1 MTTLRLAALL
11 ALAAAAAMPAPE
23 PASVPHPPVPVRF
36 TLKEPGFVTLVI
48 EDANGR
54 RVRNL
59 VSETRFPAGP
69 NTAWWDGTDDLARDP
84 DAARHGVYSIPER
97 PVSPGRYRVRGLV
110 RSALHL
116 RYEFSVYNG
125 GTPAWETADG
135 KGGWLTN
142 HTPPQSALF
151 VPGDRAPGGKPLVL
165 LGSFVSEG
173 GSGLAWVDLTGRKVG
188 GRGWVGGNWTAAPFL
203 CADGGGRRNT
213 GVYAYVGSPWSS
225 SDDPN
230 QAKPKM
236 GEIRITGLTAGGD
249 KPILKWRFEPRLP
262 GGAQPGGDA
271 DWGAQMGGIACHD
284 GLMAVSLTQLNQ
296 ILLVDAR
303 EGKVIGQCGG
313 GGIISPR
320 GLAFDAQ
327 GRLLA
332 LCGGRLLRFSDIGAQ
347 GLGTEEVISQGLDE
361 PWGIALDAS
370 GLVYIT
376 QRGSS
381 HQVVVLSPEGKPL
394 RTIGR
399 SGRPRVGPY
408 DPLHMNNPAGVAVDA
423 TGCVWVTECDYS
435 PKRVSV
441 WTPDGKVK
449 RAFYGPGQYGGGG
462 TLDPSDPSRF
472 VYTGMEFQLDWRKGA
487 DTPRTVL
494 FRPAADEL
502 GVPDGYGCGG
512 SPETPITYHGRRYLT
527 NCYTSNPTNGA
538 AIAMVWQV
546 QGGVARPVAALG
558 RAGDW
563 SLLKAEP
570 FRSRWPMGVDPA
582 GDASRNAC
590 LFAWSDLDGDARMQ
604 PAEVSLRKA
613 ATGGVT
619 VMSDLSFVVARVD
632 DRAMRFAPH
641 RFTASGAPLY
651 DITAGE
657 TLVAGANGPPSSG
670 GDQAMAAPN
679 GWTVLTNAPKPFAA
693 EGVGGALRG
702 KAMWSYPSLWPGLHA
717 SHEAPAPE
725 RPGQIIGSTRL
736 LGGFVTPRTGDAG
749 PLWAINGNMGNMYL
763 FTADGLFVATLFRDQ
778 RQGTLWNMP
787 VASRGMWLDGLT
799 LHDENFWPSISQIPD
814 GRIYLVDGVR
824 TSIVRVDG
832 LETIRRIA
840 PAPLVVTAA
849 SLREAAAWRLRA
861 EADRQRQRG
870 SETLRV
876 ALADGGPDWAKAEW
890 VTIDKRGVAAYFDS
904 NSKPYDVQ
912 AALALSGDTLYAA
925 FRTGDRELLR
935 NSGALPNAIF
945 RTGGCLDLMIGADP
959 TADPQ
964 RARPVAGDARLLV
977 SVVGDKTAAWLYRA
991 VVLGTREPVPF
1002 SSPWRTVTLDR
1013 VEDVSGRVT
1022 LSADGKGGYVVAA
1035 PLEMLGIKP
1044 APGMRIK
1051 GDIGI
1056 LRGNGRETVQRVYW
1070 RNKAT
1075 GITSDIPSEAELTP
1089 SLWGVLEF
1097 GETGR

>member
-1 MTTLRLAALL
+1 MIALRLAALI
-11 ALAAAAAMPAPE
+11 ALSAPTL
-23 PASVPHPPVPVRF
+23 PQPPIPVRF
-36 TLKEPGFVTLVI
+36 TLREPGFVTLVI
-48 EDANGR
+48 EDAAGR

-59 VSETRFPAGP
+59 VSETRFPAGA
-69 NTAWWDGTDDLARDP
+69 NTVWWDGTDDLARDP
-84 DAARHGVYSIPER
+84 DAARHGVYSIPAR
-97 PVSPGRYRVRGLV
+97 PVRPGRYRVRGLV
-110 RSALHL
+110 RQAIHL

-125 GTPAWETADG
+125 GSPAWETPDG

-151 VPGDRAPGGKPLVL
+151 VPGDRAPGGKPLVF

-203 CADGGGRRNT
+203 CADGGARRDPA
-213 GVYAYVGSPWSS
+213 VYAYVGSPWRS
-225 SDDPN
+225 SDEPDKVKE
-230 QAKPKM
+230 AK

-249 KPILKWRFEPRLP
+249 KAILKWTFEPRLP
-262 GGAQPGGDA
+262 SGARPSGDA
-271 DWGAQMGGIACHD
+271 DWGSQMGGMACHD

-313 GGIISPR
+313 GGLIAPR
-320 GLAFDAQ
+320 GLAFDSR

-332 LCGGRLLRFSDIGAQ
+332 VCGGRLLRYAGVGAQ
-347 GLGTEEVISQGLDE
+347 GLGSEELLAEGLDE
-361 PWGIALDAS
+361 PWGIALDAA
-370 GLVYIT
+370 GLIYIT

-381 HQVVVLSPEGKPL
+381 HQVAVLSAEGKPL

-399 SGRPRVGPY
+399 PGRPAVGPY
-408 DPLHMNNPAGVAVDA
+408 DPLHMNNPAGLAVDP
-423 TGCVWVTECDYS
+423 TGSVWVTECDYS

-441 WTPDGKVK
+441 WTPDGKLR

-462 TLDPSDPSRF
+462 TLDASDPTRF
-472 VYTGMEFQLDWRKGA
+472 VYTGMEFRLDWRKGS

-494 FRPAADEL
+494 YRSAPGEL

-512 SPETPITYHGRRYLT
+512 SPETPIVIRGRRYLT

-546 QGGVARPVAALG
+546 RGGVARPVAALG
-558 RAGDW
+558 RANDW
-563 SLLKAEP
+563 SLLRADP
-570 FRSRWPMGVDPA
+570 FRARWPAGVDPA

-590 LFAWSDLDGDARMQ
+590 LFAWSDLNGDARMQ
-604 PAEVSLRKA
+604 PAEVALRRA

-619 VMSDLSFVVARVD
+619 VMPDLSFVLSRVD
-632 DRAMRFAPH
+632 DRAMRFAPR
-641 RFTASGAPLY
+641 RFTAAGTPVY
-651 DITAGE
+651 DLGVGE
-657 TLVAGANGPPSSG
+657 TLVAGANGPASSG
-670 GDQAMAAPN
+670 GDQALVAPN
-679 GWTVLTNAPKPFAA
+679 GWTVLTNAPKPFAP

-702 KAMWSYPSLWPGLHA
+702 KPMWSYPSLWPGLHA
-717 SHEAPAPE
+717 SHEAPAPD
-725 RPGQIIGSTRL
+725 RPGQLVGTTRL
-736 LGGFVTPRTGDAG
+736 LGGFVTPRKGEAG
-749 PLWAINGNMGNMYL
+749 PLWSVNGNMGNMYL

-778 RQGTLWNMP
+778 RQGPLWNMP
-787 VASRGMWLDGLT
+787 VARRGMLLDGLT
-799 LHDENFWPSISQIPD
+799 LHDENFWPSISQTPD
-814 GRIYLVDGVR
+814 GRVILVDGGR

-849 SLREAAAWRLRA
+849 SLEAAAAWRLRA
-861 EADRQRQRG
+861 EAERQRQQG

-876 ALADGGPDWAKAEW
+876 AVGAEPPDWSSAEW
-890 VTIDKRGVAAYFDS
+890 ATIDKRGVAAYFDS

-912 AALALSGDTLYAA
+912 AALAVSGDTLHAA

-935 NSGALPNAIF
+935 NSGALPNALF

-959 TADPQ
+959 SADPR

-977 SVVGDKTAAWLYRA
+977 TIVADKTVAWLYRA
-991 VVLGTREPVPF
+991 VVPGAREPVPF
-1002 SSPWRTVTLDR
+1002 SSPWRTITLDR

-1022 LSADGKGGYVVAA
+1022 MTADGKGGYLVAA
-1035 PLEMLGIKP
+1035 PLELFGLKP
-1044 APGMRIK
+1044 SPGMRIK
-1051 GDIGI
+1051 GDVGI

-1075 GITSDIPSEAELTP
+1075 AITSDIPSEAELTP
-1089 SLWGVLEF
+1089 ALWGVLEF
-1097 GETGR
+1097 GGTGR